1 MDDQKQENLERPHVV
16 DGIKEFDNPLPSW
29 WIGLF
34 VFTIIFSFIYMA
46 YYHFGDGTSLE
57 QQLAVDAKH
66 SKEQVMSNSSSTGQ
80 GDQQS
85 GSASVDLPSMLK
97 DDKVLAA
104 GKTSY
109 STYCSPCHRPDMG
122 GQIGPNLVD
131 DFWLHGCSSKD
142 IFKSIDKGI
151 PDKGMAAWGPI
162 MGEQKVW
169 ELTTLIIS
177 KLGSKPP
184 NPKEPQGEECKWTP

>member
-1 MDDQKQENLERPHVV
+1 MDEQKQENLERPHVV
-16 DGIKEFDNPLPSW
+16 DGIKEYDNPLPGW
-29 WIGLF
+29 WVGLF
-34 VFTIIFSFIYMA
+34 LVTIVFSFVYLI
-46 YYHFGDGTSLE
+46 YYHFGSGTSLDD
-57 QQLAVDAKH
+57 QLAADIKV
-66 SKEQVMSNSSSTGQ
+66 SQEQVMAKAANTTESDSGAGSTTV
-80 GDQQS
+80 DV
-85 GSASVDLPSMLK
+85 SAMLK

-109 STYCSPCHRPDMG
+109 DTYCSPCHRPDMG

-162 MGEQKVW
+162 LGEKKVW
-169 ELTTLIIS
+169 EATAYIIS
-177 KLGSKPP
+177 KIGSKPP